1 MIHTVYSNS
10 YEVLRVCLMN
20 NIEALGV
27 STGGS
32 GGASLFERAFEKVPS
47 RPTTRLRR
55 TSAAPSPTAT
65 ASARASTS

>member
-32 GGASLFERAFEKVPS
+32 GGASLFERAE
-47 RPTTRLRR
+47 
-55 TSAAPSPTAT
+55 APGEVTD
-65 ASARASTS
+65 R

>member
-32 GGASLFERAFEKVPS
+32 
-47 RPTTRLRR
+47 RR
-55 TSAAPSPTAT
+55 TSAAPLPTAT

>member
-27 STGGS
+27 STVGRRQS
-32 GGASLFERAFEKVPS
+32 FRA
-47 RPTTRLRR
+47 RLRE
-55 TSAAPSPTAT
+55 
-65 ASARASTS
+65 SARHHAQQRG

>member
-47 RPTTRLRR
+47 
-55 TSAAPSPTAT
+55 PTAT

>member
-32 GGASLFERAFEKVPS
+32 GGAGRMHDVHPLGPGAG
-47 RPTTRLRR
+47 
-55 TSAAPSPTAT
+55 
-65 ASARASTS
+65 